1 MVSPGEAS
9 MKVITGAGSFT
20 PPDEPDGAH
29 WVEQLRV
36 ADLSVGSYSIPR
48 GGRDDQEPHTED
60 EIYVVTAGRAV
71 LEAGEGE
78 AGGDE
83 AGRGETG
90 RGETGRGETGRD
102 RVAVGPGSVVF
113 VPAGEVHRFTDVTED
128 LATIVVF
135 APAEGARDTVRH
147 VG

>member
-9 MKVITGAGSFT
+9 MRVITGAGRFT
-20 PPDEPDGAH
+20 APDTPDGAH

-71 LEAGEGE
+71 LEAGGGE
-78 AGGDE
+78 PGGD
-83 AGRGETG
+83 
-90 RGETGRGETGRD
+90 
-102 RVAVGPGSVVF
+102 RVPVGPGSVVY
-113 VPAGEVHRFTDVTED
+113 VPAGEMHRFTDITED

-135 APAEGARDTVRH
+135 APAEGARA
-147 VG
+147 GS